1 MSQPPRHGQ
10 PWSREE
16 LILAFELYCRIPFRK
31 TKGTNPQ
38 VRDLANL
45 IGRTPASVARKL
57 GNFGACDPELAK
69 RQITGLSHTSHADRE
84 IWEDF
89 HRNWPALV
97 TESHKLRLQMAE
109 HSGSNSVTP
118 SFPSGPSERVAMT
131 SQRVHQAFFRDA
143 VLSSYDGMCCITR
156 LPMPEVLIASHI
168 VPWSLNESL
177 RADPTNGVC
186 LSATFDKLFD
196 CGMISIS
203 PRYGTVMVSAGLGS
217 SSSPVVRADILRFAD
232 ISVFKP
238 ARFGPNPDHLAWH
251 VANVFRG

>member
-1 MSQPPRHGQ
+1 MSEPSRHRQ
-10 PWSREE
+10 PWSRDE
-16 LILAFELYCRIPFRK
+16 LIVAFELYCRIPFRK
-31 TKGTNPQ
+31 TKATNRQ
-38 VRDLANL
+38 VRELASL

-57 GNFGACDPELAK
+57 GNFGAFDPELAK

-84 IWEDF
+84 IWEEF
-89 HRNWPALV
+89 HSSWPALV
-97 TESHKLRLQMAE
+97 LESHKLRMEMDGSLG
-109 HSGSNSVTP
+109 SGGIAP
-118 SFPSGPSERVAMT
+118 SLPSGPSERMAIT
-131 SQRVHQAFFRDA
+131 PQRVHQAFFRDA

-156 LPMPEVLIASHI
+156 LSIPEVLIASHI
-168 VPWSLNESL
+168 VPWRLDESL

-203 PRYGTVMVSAGLGS
+203 PRNGTVMVSTELGS
-217 SSSPVVRADILRFAD
+217 SSDPVARAEILRFAD

-238 ARFGPNPDHLAWH
+238 ARLGPNPDLLAWH